1 MIYTTSATNTDIS
14 YDITTDTYTAVR
26 HDFAYDYDNWYGI
39 TWGDVIALDENIECL
54 SIRTQKDIDDEK
66 LMKLFKEPL

>member
-1 MIYTTSATNTDIS
+1 MIYTTSATNDVS
-14 YDITTDTYTAVR
+14 YNVTTDTYTAVR
-26 HDFAYDYDNWYGI
+26 HDFVYDNWYGI